1 MLYKDGKE
9 KLPDSSMMENEGI
22 TLPNRVFDG
31 IWAIMD
37 AMMRSVKFQTKT
49 RIVVQYDPQKEK
61 WSIQFNP
68 PKEELGNP
76 QEDQR
81 AAE

>member
-1 MLYKDGKE
+1 MQDKYGRGIV
-9 KLPDSSMMENEGI
+9 PDSSMVKSGDI

-37 AMMRSVKFQTKT
+37 AMMRSVKFQTRT
-49 RIVVQYDPQKEK
+49 RIVVEYDPQKEK
-61 WSIQFNP
+61 WSIQFSQ
-68 PKEELGNP
+68 PKEEQGNP
-76 QEDQR
+76 QEDRQ